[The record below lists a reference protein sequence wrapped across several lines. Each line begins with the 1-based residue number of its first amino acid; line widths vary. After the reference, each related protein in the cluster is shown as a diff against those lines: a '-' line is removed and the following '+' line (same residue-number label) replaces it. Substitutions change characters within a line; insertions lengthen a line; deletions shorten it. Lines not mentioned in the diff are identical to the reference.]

1 MKPFKGRDLPS
12 PGDRVEVYVNLNT
25 GNLSVRQGGLVVA
38 RAERVC
44 VDNASFVVQQGGRQR
59 AVEGGQRNVHAFVRG
74 AFANPSDSA
83 GGGEPFDTTRSRPDT
98 SR

>member
-44 VDNASFVVQQGGRQR
+44 VDNHHSWY
-59 AVEGGQRNVHAFVRG
+59 
-74 AFANPSDSA
+74 SK
-83 GGGEPFDTTRSRPDT
+83 GGGSGP
-98 SR
+98 